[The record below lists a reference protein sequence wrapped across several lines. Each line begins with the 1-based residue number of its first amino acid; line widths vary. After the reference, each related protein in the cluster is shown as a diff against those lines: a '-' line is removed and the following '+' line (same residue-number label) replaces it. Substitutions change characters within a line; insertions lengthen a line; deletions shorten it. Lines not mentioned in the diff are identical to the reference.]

1 MAGCAVKR
9 AETICAAWASD
20 RDTESLTIVVLCMG
34 THTQML
40 EARADSIQKY
50 TKVYECVRMHTKVY
64 ECIRIKRKLQL
75 LDLMQLY
82 FERLWAPT
90 VLGPGTCVR
99 VGREGPLHRQTH
111 LGEPLRA
118 SGREWDNVLAP
129 ADVAVRWPLQTGS
142 LAGFWDPVGG
152 HSSLSLVFV

>member
-1 MAGCAVKR
+1 
-9 AETICAAWASD
+9 
-20 RDTESLTIVVLCMG
+20 MG

-90 VLGPGTCVR
+90 
-99 VGREGPLHRQTH
+99 
-111 LGEPLRA
+111 A
-118 SGREWDNVLAP
+118 
-129 ADVAVRWPLQTGS
+129 
-142 LAGFWDPVGG
+142 AGQDFMGM
-152 HSSLSLVFV
+152 LSLCEAAVATCRPLALWL